1 MKIDPFLDTFPDRYD
16 RSGECGEFSGLE
28 VSDGEPQM

>member
-16 RSGECGEFSGLE
+16 RSGEFGEFSGLE